1 MGEDLR
7 LRVAETED
15 LTPSVRRFV
24 LVDPAGGP
32 LPGYRSGA
40 HVAVSTPAGH
50 RRSYS
55 LVEPGSRA
63 PQRYVLCVRRD
74 VAGRGGSV
82 SMHDDVAV
90 GDELAVS
97 EPANAFPL
105 RRARRYLFIAGGIGI
120 TPVRSMVGELRARGG
135 AQVTVLYLTR
145 SPGETAFLD
154 EFATDGAVLHHSSL
168 HGRLDLWPYLAEP
181 DDDARV
187 YCCGPTELV
196 QEVLALTV
204 HWRPSRVH
212 VEDFAGVDALGGR
225 RTPFTAVWAPTGA
238 RVPVGADATLLAALA
253 GAGIA
258 VDASCASGTCG
269 TCRLRLLSGEAEH
282 RDLVLTEQE
291 RSAFVMPC
299 VSRAVSEELVVGP
312 AGPVDAAGP
321 PRPAFGG
328 GAAVH

>member
-1 MGEDLR
+1 MPEDLR

-15 LTPSVRRFV
+15 LTASVRRFV
-24 LVDPAGGP
+24 LVDPTGAA

-74 VAGRGGSV
+74 DAGRGGSV

-105 RRARRYLFIAGGIGI
+105 RRAKRYLFIAGGIGI
-120 TPVRSMVGELRARGG
+120 TPVRSMVAELRARGG
-135 AQVTVLYLTR
+135 ADVTVLYLTR
-145 SPGETAFLD
+145 SPEETAFLD
-154 EFATDGAVLHHSSL
+154 EFSADGSVVHHSAL
-168 HGRLDLWPYLAEP
+168 HGRLDLWPHLAEP

-187 YCCGPTELV
+187 YCCGPTGLV
-196 QEVLALTV
+196 EEVLALTA

-212 VEDFAGVDALGGR
+212 VEDFAGVDPLGGR
-225 RTPFTAVWAPTGA
+225 REPFTAVWAPTGE
-238 RVPVGADATLLAALA
+238 RVEVGADTTLLAAL
-253 GAGIA
+253 GRAGIA

-269 TCRLRLLSGEAEH
+269 TCRLRLLAGEADH
-282 RDLVLTEQE
+282 RDLVLTEAQ
-291 RSAFVMPC
+291 RGGSVMPC
-299 VSRAVSEELVVGP
+299 VSRARSPELVV
-312 AGPVDAAGP
+312 APVRA
-321 PRPAFGG
+321 GG
-328 GAAVH
+328 GPS

>member
-1 MGEDLR
+1 MPEDLR

-15 LTPSVRRFV
+15 LTASVRRFV
-24 LVDPAGGP
+24 LLDPAGGA

-74 VAGRGGSV
+74 AAGRGGSV

-105 RRARRYLFIAGGIGI
+105 RRAKRYLFIAGGIGI

-135 AQVTVLYLTR
+135 ADVTVLYLTR
-145 SPGETAFLD
+145 SPRETAFLD
-154 EFATDGAVLHHSSL
+154 EFSADGTVLHHSSV
-168 HGRLDLWPYLAEP
+168 HGRLDLWPHLAEP

-187 YCCGPTELV
+187 YCCGPSELV

-212 VEDFAGVDALGGR
+212 VEDFAGVDPLGGR
-225 RTPFTAVWAPTGA
+225 REPFTAVWAPTGA
-238 RVPVGADATLLAALA
+238 RVEVGADTTLLAAL
-253 GAGIA
+253 GRAGIA

-269 TCRLRLLSGEAEH
+269 TCRLRLVGGEAEH
-282 RDLVLTEQE
+282 RDLVLTEAE
-291 RSAFVMPC
+291 REGFVMPC
-299 VSRAVSEELVVGP
+299 VSRARSGELVVAPPGTGGGP
-312 AGPVDAAGP
+312 A
-321 PRPAFGG
+321 
-328 GAAVH
+328 